1 MNCRD
6 AALAIVLLLGI
17 TLPAEAGIAV
27 QAWGGVRGDGVDL
40 FILTNAKG
48 MEARITNYGAVIT
61 AIRMPGRDGK
71 LTNVVQGLTAWPTIP
86 ARITRAAMAQSL
98 ARFANR
104 IKDNSYQINGV
115 TYRVTRDAYVVN
127 EATNN
132 RPYDERV
139 WSADTKDGD
148 EPQLILSLIDR
159 NGSMGFPGT
168 LRVQVTYTLTRNNVL
183 RIAYRAHSDK
193 NTIVSL
199 TNHAYFNMAGDASGS
214 VLDQLLTVNADAITV
229 GDDKNVP
236 TGAMRKVAG
245 TAFDFRTPTPIG
257 AHINDPDPAIQL
269 AKGFDQNYAINGT
282 PGKCGWRRGWRT
294 PSQAGVLEEWTTQ
307 PGLQV
312 YSANYA
318 PPTMAA
324 AKGYAVHSSVA
335 LEAQGFP
342 TRPMSRLFPAP
353 SSPRATPIAK
363 RPSIASASNRSF
375 PLRPSQLAFGAS
387 AYAYAPASAAT
398 AASPN
403 ASALTRARGRR
414 SEQSES

>member
-71 LTNVVQGLTAWPTIP
+71 LTNVVQGFD
-86 ARITRAAMAQSL
+86 SL
-98 ARFANR
+98 ADYTGQDYKGRYGAIIGRFANR

-159 NGSMGFPGT
+159 NGSMGFPAP
-168 LRVQVTYTLTRNNVL
+168 LRVQVTYTLTRNNML

-199 TNHAYFNMAGDASGS
+199 TTMPISHGRRCFRFGAGPAFDRERRLPSR
-214 VLDQLLTVNADAITV
+214 V

-245 TAFDFRTPTPIG
+245 TARFRTPTPIG
-257 AHINDPDPAIQL
+257 AHINDPDRHPARQGL
-269 AKGFDQNYAINGT
+269 
-282 PGKCGWRRGWRT
+282 
-294 PSQAGVLEEWTTQ
+294 WTK
-307 PGLQV
+307 LDCDCR
-312 YSANYA
+312 
-318 PPTMAA
+318 
-324 AKGYAVHSSVA
+324 H
-335 LEAQGFP
+335 
-342 TRPMSRLFPAP
+342 RDH
-353 SSPRATPIAK
+353 
-363 RPSIASASNRSF
+363 
-375 PLRPSQLAFGAS
+375 
-387 AYAYAPASAAT
+387 
-398 AASPN
+398 
-403 ASALTRARGRR
+403 
-414 SEQSES
+414 